1 VDEVR
6 YGRGRLVSVIDF
18 TPYWRPAAFG
28 LAIVAVDAVCWHGA
42 TGQLFDG
49 VADTSDPVGVVARA
63 GLYRLVTS
71 DRAAL
76 AMSEADSWA
85 YLAQNRSAYLG
96 LLTALNDWRC

>member
-1 VDEVR
+1 
-6 YGRGRLVSVIDF
+6 VIDF
-18 TPYWRPAAFG
+18 TPYWRPAAFA

-42 TGQLFDG
+42 TGQLFDA
-49 VADTSDPVGVVARA
+49 VADTSDPVGVVGRA

-76 AMSEADSWA
+76 AMPGEEKRA

-96 LLTALNDWRC
+96 LLNDWCC

>member
-1 VDEVR
+1 M
-6 YGRGRLVSVIDF
+6 IDF
-18 TPYWRPAAFG
+18 TPYWRPAAFA

-42 TGQLFDG
+42 TGQLFDA
-49 VADTSDPVGVVARA
+49 VADTSDPVGVVGRA

-76 AMSEADSWA
+76 AMPGEEKRA

-96 LLTALNDWRC
+96 LLNDWCC